1 MSKTKRGGKSNYR
14 GLCTCDKCNQ
24 LQENRKVYARGVCN
38 NAYQRYRYQVE
49 VAGSTTWK
57 KLENAGLVLPARRK

>member
-1 MSKTKRGGKSNYR
+1 MSKTKNAC
-14 GLCTCDKCNQ
+14 LEPKCAG
-24 LQENRKVYARGVCN
+24 KVYARGVCN
-38 NAYQRYRYQVE
+38 NCYQRFRYQVE

>member
-1 MSKTKRGGKSNYR
+1 MSKTKNDEICLKP
-14 GLCTCDKCNQ
+14 KCPA
-24 LQENRKVYARGVCN
+24 KVYARGVCN
-38 NAYQRYRYQVE
+38 NCYQRYRYQVK